1 MNKQIGLSVS
11 IFELIFLV
19 AIIIAAVFVCKV
31 VNPAEKSAFGA
42 SPEAAYNTSYVG
54 ARLGLVGELRGRGG
68 NQHTRFL
75 DVATANNTA
84 AKGVRAYYSQAL
96 LRKGAPVVVEGVV
109 TQAGRVK
116 LTRITFIVNDP
127 PK

>member
-11 IFELIFLV
+11 IFELVFLV
-19 AIIIAAVFVCKV
+19 AIIIAALFVCKV
-31 VNPAEKSAFGA
+31 VNPAEQAAFGA
-42 SPEAAYNTSYVG
+42 TPEAAYNVPYIGTTL
-54 ARLGLVGELRGRGG
+54 AFVGELKGRGG
-68 NQHTRFL
+68 NQHARFL

-109 TQAGRVK
+109 TQAGRIR
-116 LTRITFIVNDP
+116 LTRVTFIVNDP